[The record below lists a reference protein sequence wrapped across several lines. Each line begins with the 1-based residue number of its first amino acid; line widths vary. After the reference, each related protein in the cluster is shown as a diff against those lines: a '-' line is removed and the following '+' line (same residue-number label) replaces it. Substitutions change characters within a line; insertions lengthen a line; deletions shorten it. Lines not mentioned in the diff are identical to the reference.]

1 MRIFLIGYMGSGK
14 TRTGRLLASKLGC
27 EFMDID
33 QLFEEKYR
41 ISIRD
46 FFRKYDEKAFRKL
59 EHDLLE
65 QTIHRDDV
73 VYSMG
78 GGTPC
83 FYGNMELLKKTGLT
97 VYIKMP
103 PATLFQRLQSA
114 RKQRPVLHDMD
125 SDSLFRH
132 IQEQL
137 SQREPYYSLA
147 EITVDGINLD
157 IEALAWRIKEHQKS
171 RQFPS

>member
-1 MRIFLIGYMGSGK
+1 MGSGK
-14 TRTGRLLASKLGC
+14 TRTGRLLASKLGY

-33 QLFEEKYR
+33 QLFEERFR

-65 QTIHRDDV
+65 QTIHHDDV

-83 FYGNMELLKKTGLT
+83 FYDNMELLKKYGLT
-97 VYIKMP
+97 IYIKMP
-103 PATLFQRLQSA
+103 PVSLFQRLQAA
-114 RKQRPVLHDMD
+114 RKQRPVLHEMS
-125 SDSLFRH
+125 SDSLIGH

-137 SQREPYYSLA
+137 SQREPFYLQA

-157 IEALAWRIKEHQKS
+157 IETLVRRIKEYQNS
-171 RQFPS
+171 R